1 MSGGSDEAADTCPTF
16 TCRSRHHRD
25 VVATRAVGVG
35 RYCRFAR
42 RLCVPRSARARDSEY
57 RELAATSAVRL
68 RCAAAGAAMNMIA
81 TLMGWL
87 MACLSTGPLLLALV
101 MLAILRGRRVDDL

>member
-1 MSGGSDEAADTCPTF
+1 MSGGSDEAADTCPAF

-35 RYCRFAR
+35 RYCHFAR
-42 RLCVPRSARARDSEY
+42 RLCVPGSARARDSEY
-57 RELAATSAVRL
+57 RELAATGGVR
-68 RCAAAGAAMNMIA
+68 RAAGAAMTAIA
-81 TLMGWL
+81 TLLGWL

-101 MLAILRGRRVDDL
+101 MLAMLRGRRVDDP